1 MTQRN
6 DDRAGGFEKVGEA
19 LGEMAGKTMGRAAD
33 MAADMAGS
41 MLGPAVQALGGW
53 WTKPEASRAAS
64 SFDEDRDRTCRTHFE
79 SSMDASGSG
88 GRSGGSVQGEV
99 RADVRDTGSSGAGTG
114 ARGGRVRDYD
124 SARPLYQFGHM
135 AGQNPDYQ
143 GRSFREV
150 EPELERAW
158 EGDPSSRYGSWPE
171 VRGYVGFGFEGD
183 VPRDTD
189 RR

>member
-53 WTKPEASRAAS
+53 WTQPEANRAAS

-79 SSMDASGSG
+79 ATARGTAAGAGDGARVDATADT
-88 GRSGGSVQGEV
+88 RSG
-99 RADVRDTGSSGAGTG
+99 T
-114 ARGGRVRDYD
+114 VRDYD

-143 GRSFREV
+143 GRSFRDV
-150 EPELERAW
+150 EPDLERAW
-158 EGDPSSRYGSWPE
+158 EGEASTRYGSWPE

-183 VPRDTD
+183 TPRDTD

>member
-41 MLGPAVQALGGW
+41 LLGPAVQALGGW
-53 WTKPEASRAAS
+53 WTQPEANRAAS
-64 SFDEDRDRTCRTHFE
+64 SFDENMDRTCRTHFE
-79 SSMDASGSG
+79 ATASGTA
-88 GRSGGSVQGEV
+88 GETAGAAER
-99 RADVRDTGSSGAGTG
+99 RADANTGSGT
-114 ARGGRVRDYD
+114 VRDYD

-143 GRSFREV
+143 GRSFRDV

-158 EGDPSSRYGSWPE
+158 QGDPSTRYGSWPE

-183 VPRDTD
+183 TPRDAD

>member
-19 LGEMAGKTMGRAAD
+19 LGEAAGKAMGRAAD
-33 MAADMAGS
+33 MAANMAGS
-41 MLGPAVQALGGW
+41 MLGPAMQALGGW
-53 WTKPEASRAAS
+53 WTQPEANRAAS
-64 SFDEDRDRTCRTHFE
+64 SFDEEKERACRTHFD
-79 SSMDASGSG
+79 STMSARGSAGGGGASMSG
-88 GRSGGSVQGEV
+88 GAS
-99 RADVRDTGSSGAGTG
+99 ADVSGTG
-114 ARGGRVRDYD
+114 GTGRSTGTVRDYD

-143 GRSFREV
+143 GRSFRDV
-150 EPELERAW
+150 EPDLERAW
-158 EGDPSSRYGSWPE
+158 QGDPSSRHGSWPE

-183 VPRDTD
+183 TPRDTG